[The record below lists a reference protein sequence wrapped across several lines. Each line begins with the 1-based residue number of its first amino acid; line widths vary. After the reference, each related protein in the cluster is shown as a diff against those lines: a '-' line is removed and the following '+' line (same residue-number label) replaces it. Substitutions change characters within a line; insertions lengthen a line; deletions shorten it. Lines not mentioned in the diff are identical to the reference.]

1 MEKLR
6 ASKLEIREVSKQD
19 EIFFLNKYHYQ
30 GFANSSWCKG
40 LYINDELIELMSF
53 GKPRYNRN
61 AEWELIRLC
70 TKENIIVYGGASK
83 LFKEFCKDEPYGS
96 IISYCNK
103 DKFSGKVYEALGFT
117 YEAISKGYH
126 YEKDGISYN
135 RMQFQKHKL
144 PDIFGKPEY
153 KDLTEY
159 EIMSLEG
166 YTKVD
171 DLYGQAR
178 YIYSRMNDPTER
190 WYIYEIESD
199 GWHYVGQHKYHTGD
213 DIENDNYYGSG
224 KIAKRLPHPHKK
236 IIVDG
241 IETQKLANDLE
252 ECGIKLNRQI
262 YGFVNDGGRNINIR
276 ISGQGT
282 FGASYATKGKK
293 SMIDTNG
300 KKHYVSEDKVAFYE
314 SQGWKLGAYH
324 IIMKQESIE
333 RMRQTKLSQHNH
345 PVAWNKGKTD
355 IFTDEQLEKISQG
368 SKNKSKNEKE
378 ELKKVGLIAVTDKAK
393 ELGISRA
400 MVLKRFDCF
409 DYYVGKQK
417 YKVCKIDE
425 ISHFIDNRGKSKSEA
440 KKKACR
446 ENGKKGGHHK
456 K

>member
-19 EIFFLNKYHYQ
+19 EIVFLNKYHYQ

-40 LYINDELIELMSF
+40 LYKNDELIELMSF

-70 TKENIIVYGGASK
+70 TKKDIIVYGGASK
-83 LFKEFCKDEPYGS
+83 LFKAFCKDEPYGS

-135 RMQFQKHKL
+135 RMQFQKYKL

-166 YTKVD
+166 YKKVD

-178 YIYSRMNDPTER
+178 YVYSRMNDPTER

-199 GWHYVGQHKYHTGD
+199 GWHYVGQHKYHIGD

-324 IIMKQESIE
+324 IRMKQESIE
-333 RMRQTKLSQHNH
+333 QMRQTKLSQHRH

-355 IFTDEQLEKISQG
+355 IFDEDAKKKLSQVA
-368 SKNKSKNEKE
+368 
-378 ELKKVGLIAVTDKAK
+378 LKKKESIRKELDEKGLILADDKGK
-393 ELGISRA
+393 ELGMSRA
-400 MVLKRFDCF
+400 MVLKRFEVI
-409 DYYVGKQK
+409 DYLYGKQHL
-417 YKVCKIDE
+417 KVVRKDDKPVFE
-425 ISHFIDNRGKSKSEA
+425 DRRGKVMTEKR
-440 KKKACR
+440 KMACLK
-446 ENGKKGGHHK
+446 NLGII
-456 K
+456 